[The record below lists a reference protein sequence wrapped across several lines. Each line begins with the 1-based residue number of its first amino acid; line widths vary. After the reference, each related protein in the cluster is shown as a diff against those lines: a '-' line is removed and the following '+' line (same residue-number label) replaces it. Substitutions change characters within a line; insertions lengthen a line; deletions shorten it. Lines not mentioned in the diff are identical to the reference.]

1 MYTSTG
7 VLKNKSVLNCNQL
20 FVFLKGL
27 SHIKVYLASPN
38 IRDTVATV
46 LTSCQL
52 PLDYINTIHVSEV
65 PTSSKTKV
73 HHGPDFR
80 DIFAGRKGGEAFY
93 RKVEKL
99 NLL

>member
-52 PLDYINTIHVSEV
+52 PLDYINTISEV